1 MRVFVTGATGFIG
14 TAVVPELIGAGH
26 RVVGLARNDAGA
38 DTLKRLGAEVHR
50 GELSDVEGLAAA
62 ARASDGVIHLAFI
75 HDFHR
80 YAQANEA
87 DRTAIQAMTRALEGS
102 GKPFVGTSGTL
113 MLPPGRVGT
122 EKDGPQSAG
131 HHPRI
136 AAEGLVLGAAGRG
149 VRASLVRLSPTVHG
163 RGDHG
168 FIPFIIKLARQ
179 KGFAAYIGEGTN
191 RWPAVHRLDAARL
204 FRLAL
209 EKAAPGSRFH
219 GVGEEGVP
227 MREIA
232 ETIGRGLGVPVRGIG
247 EKTAEDYF
255 DWMSRFV
262 GVDNPASSA
271 WTRETLGW
279 RPENPG
285 LLTDLREA
293 GYFA

>member
-1 MRVFVTGATGFIG
+1 MKVFVTGATGFIG

-26 RVVGLARNDAGA
+26 RVVGLTRSDAGA
-38 DTLKRLGAEVHR
+38 DALRRLGAEVHR

-62 ARASDGVIHLAFI
+62 ARAADGVIHLAFI

-87 DRTAIQAMTRALEGS
+87 DRGAIRAMTRALEGS

-122 EKDGPQSAG
+122 EKDGPQSAD

-136 AAEGLVLGAAGRG
+136 AAEGLVLGAADRG
-149 VRASLVRLSPTVHG
+149 VRASIVRLSPTVHG

-168 FIPFIIKLARQ
+168 FVPFMIKLARQ
-179 KGFAAYIGEGTN
+179 RGVAPYIGDGSN
-191 RWPAVHRLDAARL
+191 RWPAVHRLDEARL
-204 FRLAL
+204 FRLVL
-209 EKAAPGSRFH
+209 EKAAPGTRFH
-219 GVGEEGVP
+219 GVAEEGIP

-232 ETIGRGLGVPVRGIG
+232 EAIGRGLGVPVRGIG
-247 EKTAEDYF
+247 EKTAEEHF

-262 GVDNPASSA
+262 GIDNPASSA
-271 WTRETLGW
+271 ITRETLGW
-279 RPENPG
+279 KPENPG
-285 LLTDLREA
+285 LLTDLREG
-293 GYFA
+293 GYFS